1 LAKTSEILC
10 HGKIGATVLN
20 GGQDR
25 MANFV
30 FLIVFIFML
39 RAGLSFSAESV
50 KPIYIMTSSMS
61 EKILP
66 YVISQRLG
74 FYRQEGFDVDVV
86 LVRGSVA
93 IQGIMAGSADY
104 INHTSI
110 FPAIMRG
117 IPLRMLLVDSDK
129 PTFYLVTSPKITAF
143 KDLVGKTLAI
153 DDFAGNAGLI
163 ARELL
168 TKNKVPVNDVKFRV
182 LGPPPYRLQA
192 LLGDIV
198 DGTLLNY
205 VMSRQAQARGY
216 RIFAYSG
223 DFISEVGPNLAT
235 THAKI
240 KSSPDE
246 VYRVVKAT
254 LKGMLF
260 MYQNPEESVK
270 FSMEVQGM
278 QDPTLGKDSWSARL
292 KRSSETARL
301 GRTTDD
307 AMAATIETVQ
317 RQLELGG
324 APLKPK
330 TILKPDDFQDFSFAR
345 RAYDELKSEGWNS
358 AKYRYA
364 PKK

>member
-1 LAKTSEILC
+1 MAYLASVLVFFILF
-10 HGKIGATVLN
+10 G
-20 GGQDR
+20 
-25 MANFV
+25 
-30 FLIVFIFML
+30 
-39 RAGLSFSAESV
+39 AGLGFSAEPL
-50 KPIYIMTSSMS
+50 KQTYIMTSSMS

-66 YVISQRLG
+66 YVIGQRLG

-93 IQGIMAGSADY
+93 IQGVMAGSADY

-129 PTFYLVTSPKITAF
+129 PTFYLVTSPKIASF
-143 KDLVGKTLAI
+143 RDLVGKTLAI

-168 TKNKVPVNDVKFRV
+168 SKNAVPVNEVKFRV

-205 VMSRQAQARGY
+205 VMSKQAQSKGY
-216 RIFAYSG
+216 RILAYSG

-235 THAKI
+235 THTKI
-240 KSSPDE
+240 KNSPEE

-260 MYQNPEESVK
+260 MYQNAEEAVK

-278 QDPTLGKDSWSARL
+278 QDPVVGKDSWSARL
-292 KRSSETARL
+292 RRSSEAARV
-301 GRTTDD
+301 GRASDE
-307 AMAATIETVQ
+307 AMATTMETVQ

-324 APLKPK
+324 APLKSR
-330 TILKPDDFQDFSFAR
+330 TTLKPEDFQDFSFAK
-345 RAYDELKSEGWNS
+345 RAYDEIKNEGWNS
-358 AKYRYA
+358 AKYRYS

>member
-1 LAKTSEILC
+1 
-10 HGKIGATVLN
+10 
-20 GGQDR
+20 
-25 MANFV
+25 MANFALAV
-30 FLIVFIFML
+30 AFLTMF
-39 RAGLSFSAESV
+39 RAGLCFSAEPL
-50 KPIYIMTSSMS
+50 KQIYIMTSSMS

-66 YVISQRLG
+66 YVIGQRLG

-93 IQGIMAGSADY
+93 IQGVMAGSADY

-129 PTFYLVTSPKITAF
+129 PTFYLVTSPKITSF

-168 TKNKVPVNDVKFRV
+168 TKNGVPVNEVKFRV

-192 LLGDIV
+192 LLGDVV

-205 VMSRQAQARGY
+205 VMSKQAQSKGY
-216 RIFAYSG
+216 RIVAYSG

-235 THAKI
+235 TQAKI
-240 KSSPDE
+240 ENSPDE

-260 MYQNPEESVK
+260 MYQNAEESVK
-270 FSMEVQGM
+270 FSMEVQGL
-278 QDPTLGKDSWSARL
+278 QDPVVGKDSWSARL
-292 KRSSETARL
+292 KRSSEAARV
-301 GRTTDD
+301 GRASDE
-307 AMAATIETVQ
+307 AVAATMATVQ

-324 APLKPK
+324 APLKSK
-330 TILKPDDFQDFSFAR
+330 TALKPGDVQDFSFAK
-345 RAYDELKSEGWNS
+345 RAYDEIQNEGWNS
-358 AKYRYA
+358 AKYRYS